1 MSRLRYVSR
10 LHRWIWLGT
19 LLILLTACAQPTFG
33 EHSLLSSATLSPTSV
48 SATPTVAP
56 PVTTTPRPT
65 RRTVATPTPA
75 PTVSLGFLTAPTAT
89 LTATVTPISVVPT
102 ATPYPVQWLLPSHAL
117 PEPFGVNIHFTDP
130 EPGEMA
136 MLAAGGFRFVRMDL
150 FWHKIEREIPG
161 RYDFSA
167 YDRLVAAMAQHD
179 IRIIFILDYGND
191 LYGGGNAHHFEE
203 GRTAFVRFA
212 TAAAERYRGEG
223 IVWEIWNEPN
233 LEKYWHGPPDPLNYA
248 DLAFKVI
255 AGIRSVD
262 PTALI
267 VGPATAGFPWEYLE
281 TLADVG
287 LFNKLDAVTVHPYR
301 FDAPE
306 SAWEDYARLRGI
318 LDRVSPERKIP
329 VIAGEWGYSTVI
341 NGPTEELQAQYVVR
355 QWLSHLAADVDL
367 SIWYDWRNDGPNRA
381 EIEHNFGL
389 VTEDLRPKLA
399 YEAAVTLNETLTG
412 YAFQRRLPL
421 ANPDDY
427 VLFFRRGD
435 RVALAAWTTQDEP
448 RTVQLPIFCET
459 VESVTMLG
467 GREIVQAPA
476 DGVELPLAAS
486 PRYVRLCISEA
497 VTRMGLW
504 RPVGTIHVLS
514 SAGEG
519 RVLVAVDNPFYETVQ
534 AELQLWVAGEPA
546 GSAWVQAGP
555 HAETLVSV
563 PVTVPPEEA
572 ASLVPAV
579 VRFVTPDTL
588 PLQDAAIWLHLPP
601 TSE

>member
-1 MSRLRYVSR
+1 MS
-10 LHRWIWLGT
+10 
-19 LLILLTACAQPTFG
+19 TA
-33 EHSLLSSATLSPTSV
+33 
-48 SATPTVAP
+48 
-56 PVTTTPRPT
+56 TPRPT
-65 RRTVATPTPA
+65 RRPTATPTLA
-75 PTVSLGFLTAPTAT
+75 PTVSLGFLTAPTST
-89 LTATVTPISVVPT
+89 VTATVTPAPTVTVPT
-102 ATPYPVQWLLPSHAL
+102 PTPRPVEWLLPSHAI

-130 EPGEMA
+130 DPGEMA

-167 YDRLVAAMAQHD
+167 YDRLVEVMAAHD

-191 LYGGGNAHHFEE
+191 LYGGGNAHHLEE
-203 GRTAFVRFA
+203 GRPAFVRFA
-212 TAAAERYRGEG
+212 KAAAEHYRGHG
-223 IVWEIWNEPN
+223 IIWEIWNEPN

-255 AGIRSVD
+255 EGVRSVD

-329 VIAGEWGYSTVI
+329 IIAGEWGYSTVV
-341 NGPTEELQAQYVVR
+341 NGPSEELQAQYVVR

-389 VTEDLRPKLA
+389 VTEDLQPKPA
-399 YEAAVTLNETLTG
+399 YEATALLNETLAG

-427 VLFFRRGD
+427 VLLFRRGD
-435 RVALAAWTTQDEP
+435 RVALAAWTAQETSH
-448 RTVQLPIFCET
+448 TVQLPIYCEG
-459 VESVTMLG
+459 VESVEMLG
-467 GREIVQAPA
+467 MRETVHPA
-476 DGVELPLAAS
+476 QTGLEIPLDAS
-486 PRYVRLCISEA
+486 PRYVLLCFSEA
-497 VTRMGLW
+497 ITRMGLW
-504 RPVGTIHVLS
+504 RPVGTIHILS

-519 RVLVAVDNPFYETVQ
+519 RVLVEVDNPFYDTLQ
-534 AELQLWVAGEPA
+534 AELQVWAGGQPV
-546 GSAWVQAGP
+546 GSAWVQAHP
-555 HAETLVSV
+555 QSVTLVSV
-563 PVTVPPEEA
+563 PVTLSSEET
-572 ASLVPAV
+572 SLVPAV
-579 VRFVTPDTL
+579 VRFVTPDNL
-588 PLQDAAIWLHLPP
+588 PLQDAAIWLHLAP
-601 TSE
+601 TAE